1 MARLPIA
8 TRESVPEGQGDIF
21 DEMVKGLGSVPRYG
35 PGSVMIHVPKA
46 HRWATGL
53 NHYLRDESSLPKKVQ
68 ELAMLVTA
76 RELDCQHIW
85 NAHAASARKAGVR
98 NEIVDA
104 LRDRKELPALAA
116 DEAAVVHFGREFFR
130 THRVSR
136 GAFQAA
142 LEQFGRQG
150 VVELGLTLG
159 NYSLLALMINSFD
172 SDLPPDRTEPLLPV

>member
-8 TRESVPEGQGDIF
+8 TRESVPEAQRAIF
-21 DEMVKGLGSVPRYG
+21 DEAVQALGAVPRYG
-35 PGSVMIHVPKA
+35 PGSVMVHVPKA
-46 HRWATGL
+46 HQWATGL
-53 NHYLRDESSLPKKVQ
+53 NHYLRDESSLSKKIQ

-85 NAHAASARKAGVR
+85 NAHAASARQAGVR

-104 LRDRKELPALAA
+104 LRDRKELPSLAA
-116 DEAAVVHFGREFFR
+116 DEAAVVHYGREFFR

-150 VVELGLTLG
+150 VVELGLTMG
-159 NYSLLALMINSFD
+159 NYSLLALLINTFD
-172 SDLPPDRTEPLLPV
+172 TDLPPDRTEPLLPV